1 MKLGLACNR
10 CKGRLKPLRQ
20 SAQTLREYTLRLFGC
35 QECGK
40 RVAVAWFIVNESK
53 ARWLERLY
61 EEHTDG
67 L

>member
-10 CKGRLKPLRQ
+10 CKGRLKATRDAPY
-20 SAQTLREYTLRLFGC
+20 TLREYTLRLFKC
-35 QECGK
+35 EACSK
-40 RVAVAWFIVNESK
+40 KVAVAWFIVGESK

-61 EEHTDG
+61 EEHTEG